1 MKLLDKM
8 RKIQENAPPPP
19 PHVPAVYTDPDSLI
33 EEITLG
39 GILKNL
45 PVRAV

>member
-8 RKIQENAPPPP
+8 RKIQENAPPPQ
-19 PHVPAVYTDPDSLI
+19 HVPAAYTDPDSLI